1 MSVPAWFD
9 KDFYFQNKLVR
20 EQALNP
26 DAGLTAATLAAA
38 FAEAGFNPNRAEDLY
53 QHFLSF
59 GNSENVSPSRWF
71 DVEYYKEAKLRQL
84 QASGETYTMESMEQG
99 FNDLGLSFWDHYR
112 LAGAKEGLDP
122 SSYFSTNAYM
132 EAKLQQAHEIDP
144 NYTLDQLHAAFQSA
158 NLNPIEHY
166 VLFGCYE
173 NLGYTPTPVPAPD
186 LPLDPESTFV
196 LTTDAD
202 AFYGGDG
209 DDSFLA
215 DAGTLQSQD
224 VLDGGNGND
233 TLSAVL
239 GTANADSPLN
249 PSVRNVENLL
259 FTVTRTDGNAAVSLE
274 NVELAEDRQLTVGS
288 VGSLGDLAINNIAH
302 ASTQTAILF
311 QNALPGTA
319 LNASFTA
326 ESLRTENIST
336 GGSLVLQLI
345 DTNGALSNQPLL
357 NNPYTGFTFIAT
369 DNGSTEV
376 VKLHFGYVNGAG
388 ADYQD
393 LLDAINGAL
402 YTFGYT
408 DITATLGEEFHATN
422 PTTGAIVTGRNIV
435 LTAASGELQIG
446 NWLAAGGMPG
456 SNATSANM
464 QSIPGEVYPGMV
476 STTVELDNV
485 GRMDWDVLDGIP
497 DSSQLYGGSAGPVS
511 VAGMQKYN
519 LVVDRGAW
527 VSSLTTDT
535 ALQAVSVTNRDLNGD
550 GVVGSG
556 GADAGNL
563 ILGDSAHAGIQ
574 DVRVFD
580 ASTMTGKAIVNAS
593 ISGESTVEGS
603 NTIRYAFGSNNDTL
617 HLALDGQTASGEDFT
632 MKIDMGAGSDN
643 LLLHLTSAATTTLGR
658 GLSGVE
664 NATITS
670 AEPGAENVVSLM
682 ADNALQTLTA
692 GSGVA
697 LNLDATL
704 ASSLQQVTFSTSR
717 TADTLSIGYDTSDY
731 VSLRNF
737 SRADDKLNITA
748 NAFSGV
754 DLTDQKEY
762 FGNWDSIKT
771 TGATLL
777 DNSLYILAGTDFS
790 DLQISTSGAIGTIGV
805 AAGESAVIALNDTA
819 TGSIHFY
826 IVHGD
831 NYIDAPGML
840 AEQDHALTIT
850 GVGYTALTDD
860 TIAIEG
866 A

>member
-1 MSVPAWFD
+1 MSTPAWFD
-9 KDFYFQNKLVR
+9 RDTYLQNKLI
-20 EQALNP
+20 QLQQTDPQGAWTATSL
-26 DAGLTAATLAAA
+26 DAAFTAAGYNTSRVDSMY
-38 FAEAGFNPNRAEDLY
+38 E
-53 QHFLSF
+53 HFLAY
-59 GNSENVSPSRWF
+59 GNAENVSPNGWF
-71 DVEYYKEAKLRQL
+71 DVSYYKDSKLLQMQQSNPESTMAQL
-84 QASGETYTMESMEQG
+84 EQA
-99 FNDLGLSFWDHYR
+99 FADANLSYWDHY
-112 LAGAKEGLDP
+112 LLYGAREGVDP

-132 EAKLQQAHEIDP
+132 QAKLLQMQASDP
-144 NYTLDQLHAAFQSA
+144 SYTLDQLHDAFLNA

-166 VLFGCYE
+166 VLFGSYE
-173 NLGYTPTPVPAPD
+173 QLAYTPTPPPAPE
-186 LPLDPESTFV
+186 LPGIVGQTFV

-202 AFYGGDG
+202 SCYGGDAN
-209 DDSFLA
+209 DSFLA

-249 PSVRNVENLL
+249 PSVRDVENLL

-288 VGSLGDLAINNIAH
+288 VGSLDDLAINNIAH
-302 ASTQTAILF
+302 ASTQTAIRF
-311 QNALPGTA
+311 QDALPGTA
-319 LNASFTA
+319 LNATFTA
-326 ESLRTENIST
+326 EALRTENIST
-336 GGSLVLQLI
+336 GGSLVLQLV

-357 NNPYTGFTFIAT
+357 NNPYTGFTFIAE

-408 DITATLGEEFHATN
+408 DITATLGEEFYTVNPAT
-422 PTTGAIVTGRNIV
+422 GSVVTGRNIV

-456 SNATSANM
+456 SDATSANM

-574 DVRVFD
+574 DVRIFD

-617 HLALDGQTASGEDFT
+617 HLSLDGQTASGEDFT

-670 AEPGAENVVSLM
+670 AEPDGENVVSLV

-717 TADTLSIGYDTSDY
+717 TTDTLSIGYDTSAY

-737 SRADDKLNITA
+737 SSVDDKLNITA

-831 NYIDAPGML
+831 NYVDAPGML

-850 GVGYTALTDD
+850 GVGYSALTDD
-860 TIAIEG
+860 TITIEG